1 MSMLDSRP
9 PVDARRL
16 ARLRSITGAISDDDA
31 LDQAIKL
38 FESDP
43 GYCSENRSL
52 EADAFDRDQI
62 VLYEELVNAGG
73 ISLPDKATFLA
84 NQRRIQRQGLS
95 FIGIAKGPRDLA
107 SNPEKYLVGFGE

>member
-1 MSMLDSRP
+1 MLDSRP
-9 PVDARRL
+9 PVDAKRL
-16 ARLRSITGAISDDDA
+16 ARLRSITGANSDDDA

-38 FESDP
+38 FESNR
-43 GYCSENRSL
+43 GYRSENRSV
-52 EADAFDRDQI
+52 ETDDFDRDQI
-62 VLYEELVNAGG
+62 VLYEELANIGG

-95 FIGIAKGPRDLA
+95 FVGIAKGPSDLA